1 MTTDREE
8 LVVDGYRFSNMEDAD
23 LARLELEKIR
33 ALESRMDYH
42 NGEMVLSVYN
52 RAIMNR
58 TFQTP
63 VGCNYLLKLRAYL
76 LDTGVAKENELKAVP
91 LHVQFSGKAKRQEAY
106 RQTSSA
112 KEEKEHTVSVGAFRI
127 SVALNVIMVLLVAA
141 MFLIT
146 VYSDNPNI
154 LNYKSQIINEYASW
168 EQELR
173 AREREVSGRE
183 RELGITPEYPNRV
196 QESEETQQ

>member
-8 LVVDGYRFSNMEDAD
+8 WIVEGYRFANMEDAD
-23 LARLELEKIR
+23 LARLEIEKIR
-33 ALESRMDYH
+33 ALESRMDYQ
-42 NGEMVLSVYN
+42 NGEMVLGVYN

-63 VGCNYLLKLRAYL
+63 VGYQYLLKLRNYL
-76 LDTGVAKENELKAVP
+76 LETGAARENELRAVP
-91 LHVQFSGKAKRQEAY
+91 LQAQFSGKARRQEAY
-106 RQTSSA
+106 RQSASA
-112 KEEKEHTVSVGAFRI
+112 KEEKERTVSARSFHI
-127 SVALNVIMVLLVAA
+127 SVALNAILVLLVAV

-146 VYSDNPNI
+146 AYSDNPNI
-154 LNYKSQIINEYASW
+154 LNYKTQIINEYASW

-196 QESEETQQ
+196 KESE

>member
-8 LVVDGYRFSNMEDAD
+8 WVVEGYRFANMEDAD
-23 LARLELEKIR
+23 LARLEIEKIR
-33 ALESRMDYH
+33 ALESRMDYQ
-42 NGEMVLSVYN
+42 NGEMVLGVYN

-63 VGCNYLLKLRAYL
+63 VGYQYLLKLRNYL
-76 LDTGVAKENELKAVP
+76 LETGAARENELRAVP
-91 LHVQFSGKAKRQEAY
+91 LQAQFSGKARRQEAY
-106 RQTSSA
+106 WQSASA
-112 KEEKEHTVSVGAFRI
+112 KEKKERTVSARSFHV
-127 SVALNVIMVLLVAA
+127 SLALNVVLVLLVAV

-146 VYSDNPNI
+146 AYSDNPNI
-154 LNYKSQIINEYASW
+154 LNYKTQILNEYASW

-196 QESEETQQ
+196 TEEGGEQ

>member
-8 LVVDGYRFSNMEDAD
+8 LIVEGYRFANMEDAD

-33 ALESRMDYH
+33 ALEGRMDYQ
-42 NGEMVLSVYN
+42 NGEMVLGVYN

-63 VGCNYLLKLRAYL
+63 VGCQYLLKLHDYL
-76 LDTGVAKENELKAVP
+76 IKSGVARENELRAVP
-91 LHVQFSGKAKRQEAY
+91 LQTQFSGKAKRQEAY
-106 RQTSSA
+106 RQSTSKDA
-112 KEEKEHTVSVGAFRI
+112 ERERTVPAWSFRI
-127 SVALNVIMVLLVAA
+127 SVAMNVILILLVAV

-146 VYSDNPNI
+146 AYSDNPNI
-154 LNYKSQIINEYASW
+154 LNYKTQIVNEYASW

-196 QESEETQQ
+196 QESGE